1 MRILIVSGIWPP
13 DLGGPASHGPEL
25 GGFLAK
31 RGHEVEA
38 VTSAGEQE
46 PEPAPFPVTAVRR
59 DRPLPLWYA
68 QAESAIASALRGK
81 DVVYSTGLYTR
92 SAVASR
98 LRSVPLV
105 MKLASDPA
113 FERARRHVFEGD
125 LEAFQSPQRRPS
137 TGYLKWQRSAAV
149 RHAAEVVIPSRY
161 LAQVAI
167 EWGIDPERVSVV
179 PNPAPE
185 LGPLAP
191 REELRR
197 RLGIERPTF
206 VFAGRFATP
215 KNLPLAV
222 AALSHAPGAD
232 LVLIGDGPEAGAVA
246 RAVESSPDGD
256 RVSIL
261 GAMPRESVLDWVRAA
276 DGALLSSDWENFPHS
291 AVEALAVGTPVI
303 ATAVGGVPEI
313 VETGVNGT
321 LVAPGDERGLG
332 EAMAAVA
339 ADDALARR
347 LREGALETSARYAP
361 EAIYT
366 RIEALLERAAATSA
380 PAG

>member
-1 MRILIVSGIWPP
+1 M
-13 DLGGPASHGPEL
+13 
-25 GGFLAK
+25 
-31 RGHEVEA
+31 
-38 VTSAGEQE
+38 
-46 PEPAPFPVTAVRR
+46 RR

-68 QAESAIASALRGK
+68 QAEAAIASALRGK

-113 FERARRHVFEGD
+113 FERARRHVFAGD
-125 LEAFQSPQRRPS
+125 LEAFQAPQRHP
-137 TGYLKWQRSAAV
+137 TVGYLKWQRTASV
-149 RHAAEVVIPSRY
+149 RSAAEVVIPSSY
-161 LAQVAI
+161 LAKVALG
-167 EWGIDPERVSVV
+167 WGIDPERVSVV
-179 PNPAPE
+179 PNPAPA
-185 LGPLAP
+185 LGSLPP

-222 AALSHAPGAD
+222 AALSHVPGAD

-246 RAVESSPDGD
+246 QAVERSADGD
-256 RVSIL
+256 RVSML
-261 GAMPRESVLDWVRAA
+261 GAMPRQTVLDWVRAA
-276 DGALLSSDWENFPHS
+276 DAALLSSDWENFPHS

-313 VETGVNGT
+313 VESGVNGT

-332 EAMAAVA
+332 AAMAALVG
-339 ADDALARR
+339 DDALAGT
-347 LREGALETSARYAP
+347 LREGARESAARYAP
-361 EAIYT
+361 EAIYG
-366 RIEALLERAAATSA
+366 RIEGLLERAAATRS